1 MVDDDNTLGHGAARL
16 LDRVEGRP
24 MRNVELKARDPDPAR
39 TLALAL
45 ALGAGD
51 EGEIEQR
58 DTYFE
63 RSRAR
68 VKLREQTPGDDE
80 LVAYRRPDDE
90 QARVSEYVR
99 VAVPDA
105 PALKEAL
112 DAAYGTRVVV
122 VKRRRLL
129 LWEQVRIHLDEVEG
143 LGSYLELEALAPRDE
158 DLEPAR
164 AKVARLRG
172 ELQIDDAGL
181 VSGSYSDLLLDTP
194 QALLDAARAVMAH
207 AHAPYSNFPVGA
219 ALRGAGGG
227 IHVGTNVENASYPQ
241 GQCAETMA
249 IGNMIAAG
257 ETRITAIAVVAAN
270 IEVATPCGGCRQQ
283 LSEFA
288 GPDTPVYMGSQTT
301 TLGAL
306 LPASFGA
313 AELRA

>member
-1 MVDDDNTLGHGAARL
+1 
-16 LDRVEGRP
+16 

-39 TLALAL
+39 TLELAL

-51 EGEIEQR
+51 EGEITQR
-58 DTYFE
+58 DTYFGA
-63 RSRAR
+63 SRAR

-80 LVAYRRPDDE
+80 LIAYRRRDDD
-90 QARVSEYVR
+90 QARVSEYLR

-105 PALKEAL
+105 AALKEAL

-122 VKRRRLL
+122 AKRRRLL
-129 LWEQVRIHLDEVEG
+129 LWEGVRIHLDEVDG
-143 LGSYLELEALAPRDE
+143 LGTYMELEALAPGDD

-164 AKVARLRG
+164 AKVARLRD
-172 ELQIDDAGL
+172 ELQIEDANL

-194 QALLDAARAVMAH
+194 QALLDAARAVMAN
-207 AHAPYSNFPVGA
+207 AHVPYSHFPVGA

-227 IHVGTNVENASYPQ
+227 IHVGANVENAAYPQ
-241 GQCAETMA
+241 SQCAEASA

-257 ETRITAIAVVAAN
+257 ETRITAVAVVAAN
-270 IEVATPCGGCRQQ
+270 LDVCPPCGGCRQR

-288 GPDTPVYMGSQTT
+288 GPDTPVYMGGETT

-306 LPASFGA
+306 LPESFGV
-313 AELRA
+313 AELRG